1 MRQTARALVLGAAL
15 LLAAASSSKGKEG
28 AEADEGPSKDA
39 VVKDLRKTF
48 PAINFSASG
57 TEKTPALFVSYP
69 DGPCEGFVEKTILGG
84 KFERNAKAAG
94 FAIIAC
100 DTGGTW
106 SLR

>member
-1 MRQTARALVLGAAL
+1 MKAIRLSMLGAAL
-15 LLAAASSSKGKEG
+15 LLAAASSRKSTADSE
-28 AEADEGPSKDA
+28 DEGPSKDA

-48 PAINFSASG
+48 PAINFSSSG
-57 TEKTPALFVSYP
+57 TEKTPAIFVSYP
-69 DGPCEGFVEKTILGG
+69 NGPCEGFVEKTILGG

-94 FAIIAC
+94 FAMIAC